1 MVECR
6 LCGKTYSDEIVECF
20 ASAGIP
26 LEGLCCGRCLT
37 QTLVRVKKTSLQ
49 KEVFEYGI

>member
-6 LCGKTYSDEIVECF
+6 LCGKTYSDETVDCF
-20 ASAGIP
+20 ARAGIP

-37 QTLVRVKKTSLQ
+37 QTLVRVKTSLQ